1 MDAKEAVREAMKVCG
16 WSQETLAK
24 KCGMKRQSNVTGV
37 LNRGSSMRVD
47 ILLQMVHAM
56 GFELVL
62 RDGRGKQEFVIDR
75 SEAPAVIDRLDGH
88 AVVDKSEGHAV
99 INKYESPAVIDRPD
113 AQSSADAS
121 KHTDKD

>member
-75 SEAPAVIDRLDGH
+75 SEAPAVIDRP
-88 AVVDKSEGHAV
+88 E
-99 INKYESPAVIDRPD
+99 
-113 AQSSADAS
+113 AQISADAYER
-121 KHTDKD
+121 TDKD

>member
-75 SEAPAVIDRLDGH
+75 SEAPAVVDRSDAPIPDNSTEH
-88 AVVDKSEGHAV
+88 A
-99 INKYESPAVIDRPD
+99 
-113 AQSSADAS
+113 
-121 KHTDKD
+121 DKD